1 MQKKESNYI
10 AQIEQLQMQNNHYL
24 MENGIMIK

>member
-10 AQIEQLQMQNNHYL
+10 AQIEQLQMQNNDFL
-24 MENGIMIK
+24 IENGIMSK

>member
-10 AQIEQLQMQNNHYL
+10 AQIEQLQMQNNEFL
-24 MENGIMIK
+24 IENGIMSK